1 MAMTELVIKTVKGKL
16 FGPLKRRENLID
28 GTAVQKI
35 FLRSINEN
43 YSRDVVQ
50 IFSKNIASYK
60 VINLKER
67 ILSIFSKEEIE
78 YISYHPDSPKLYN
91 IDMYWNKFILSGI
104 DVELLVINGKI
115 IAFGHA
121 GAWLSAKSCSSITD
135 LEKFKKRYISKHL
148 KEKLIDFKMGYEA
161 LIPYIEQIWDSDIQK
176 RLNEIKEVFD
186 KGGVDELIERLK

>member
-1 MAMTELVIKTVKGKL
+1 MANLVIKTVKGKI

-28 GTAVQKI
+28 GTVAQKI
-35 FLRSINEN
+35 FLRSVNEN

-50 IFSKNIASYK
+50 IFSKNIATYG

-67 ILSIFSKEEIE
+67 VLSIFSKDEIK
-78 YISYHPDSPKLYN
+78 YIANHPESPKAYDIQL
-91 IDMYWNKFILSGI
+91 YWNELILSGI

-115 IAFGHA
+115 IAFGHD
-121 GAWLSAKSCSSITD
+121 GAWLSAKSCSRIAD